1 MRFTVHKIKH
11 QIFET
16 LKVLAKGY
24 GKENISKEQLEF
36 YTEVLSTEL
45 SIEEIK
51 ISLRKIVTTSKFFP
65 SIAEIIEAARG
76 SAQDQA
82 VDSSAKIIQAIQE
95 FGSYQLKEAQEFLGN
110 LWPVVEGVGGWK
122 YLCSLS
128 NDDLGILRAQ
138 MRDLAKAKISKNV
151 ISASKS
157 IDFKGDTSRR
167 INLEAQSK
175 SNLTRLDFQ
184 SGFRNGEDPS
194 SRRASFLDSLIPQNN
209 REGDTL

>member
-1 MRFTVHKIKH
+1 MLKIKH

-24 GKENISKEQLEF
+24 GKDNVSKEQLEF
-36 YTEVLSTEL
+36 YTEILSGEL
-45 SIEEIK
+45 SLEELK
-51 ISLRKIVTTSKFFP
+51 ASLRKIVKTSKFFP

-76 SAQDQA
+76 TIQDQA
-82 VDSSAKIIQAIQE
+82 IDASAKIIKAIGD
-95 FGSYQLKEAQEFLGN
+95 FGAYQGKEAMTELGD
-110 LWPVVEGVGGWK
+110 LWHIVEGVGGWK

-151 ISASKS
+151 ISASKL
-157 IDFKGDTSRR
+157 IDFKGDTFRHN
-167 INLEAQSK
+167 NLEAQK
-175 SNLTRLDFQ
+175 ENNLTRIDFQ
-184 SGFRNGEDPS
+184 NQLRNGEEPS
-194 SRRASFLDSLIPQNN
+194 SRQVSKMDSMNSQKK

>member
-1 MRFTVHKIKH
+1 MDKIKA
-11 QIFET
+11 QIFEV
-16 LKVLAKGY
+16 LKTMASAY
-24 GKENISKEQLEF
+24 GKDSITQSRLHI
-36 YTEVLSTEL
+36 YTEVLTQKLSPEEL
-45 SIEEIK
+45 RA
-51 ISLRKIVTTSKFFP
+51 SLSVVLETCDHFP
-65 SIAEIIEAARG
+65 SIAKIIELTKG
-76 SAQDQA
+76 SVQDNA
-82 VDSSAKIIQAIQE
+82 IDASAKVIKAIGD
-95 FGSYQLKEAQEFLGN
+95 FGAYQGKEAMIELGD
-110 LWPVVEGVGGWK
+110 LWHIVEGVGGWK

-167 INLEAQSK
+167 IDLETQSK

-184 SGFRNGEDPS
+184 SGFRNGEDLS